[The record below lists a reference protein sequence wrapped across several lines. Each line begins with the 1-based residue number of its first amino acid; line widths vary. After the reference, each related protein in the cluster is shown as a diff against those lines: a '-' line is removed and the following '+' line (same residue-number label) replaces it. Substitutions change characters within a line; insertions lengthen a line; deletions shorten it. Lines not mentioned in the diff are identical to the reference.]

1 MVPLLS
7 LGPLAVTLLLVPF
20 LPCCAQRLGSHR
32 SRRAGWQLPGLTLA
46 HGSPTVATGRVL
58 LFSPARAQICCL
70 AAFPA
75 QGLPLGQVG
84 PGDSS
89 RENSSHK
96 FMGCDKSHKQ
106 GNSRAL
112 GLGPGDSFQPGQFG
126 RRGWAKPQWVKLQA
140 RSLALH
146 NSESLLSVSLFSHL
160 YNGRLG

>member
-1 MVPLLS
+1 MGPSLPSGMKGKETGGSRNGPSAQS
-7 LGPLAVTLLLVPF
+7 LGPWLLLYFWFPF
-20 LPCCAQRLGSHR
+20 LPCCAQRLGSQR
-32 SRRAGWQLPGLTLA
+32 SHRAGWQRPGLTLA
-46 HGSPTVATGRVL
+46 HGSPAVATGRVL
-58 LFSPARAQICCL
+58 LFSQARAQICCL

-112 GLGPGDSFQPGQFG
+112 GLGPGDSFQPASLGEEDGQSQSG
-126 RRGWAKPQWVKLQA
+126 
-140 RSLALH
+140 
-146 NSESLLSVSLFSHL
+146 
-160 YNGRLG
+160 